1 MKTVN
6 NEIIDTLEWRYATKK
21 YDKSRKIPNEDFQT
35 ILRTLQLVPSS
46 YGLQPLKYLVIENE
60 ELRQKLREHSWNQSQ
75 ITDASHMIVFCTYS
89 TIDEQ
94 YIDNHME
101 LSAKIRRVDIS
112 NTKGYADFLK
122 KTILV
127 KDQQTIETWNAKQA
141 YIALGHVLQTAASLK
156 IDSTPMEGYD
166 SRAYEEI
173 LGLDKLGLKATLVC
187 VFGYRSEEDANQY
200 SPKIRKEMDK
210 LVDFI

>member
-6 NEIIDTLEWRYATKK
+6 NEIIDNLEWRYATKK
-21 YDKSRKIPNEDFQT
+21 YDKSRKISDEDFQT
-35 ILRTLQLVPSS
+35 ILKTLQLVPSS

-60 ELRQKLREHSWNQSQ
+60 DLRLKLKEHSWNQTQ

-94 YIDNHME
+94 YIDNHMQ
-101 LSAKIRRVDIS
+101 LSAEIRQVDIS
-112 NTKGYADFLK
+112 NTKGYSDFLK

-127 KDQQTIETWNAKQA
+127 KDQESIETWNAKQA

-166 SRAYEEI
+166 ARAYEEV
-173 LGLDKLGLKATLVC
+173 LGLDKKGLKATLVC
-187 VFGYRSEEDANQY
+187 VFGYRSEDDANQY
-200 SPKIRKEMDK
+200 SPKIRKDMIN
-210 LVDFI
+210 LVEFI